1 MGIMRRGVATL
12 TCVLAATAISAAS
25 ADAQQQDPYHG
36 TLYFGTGLVTIP
48 VAWVSPTSYDSW
60 VTISGKDLPSFRDPA
75 KQRFA
80 SLWNTNIAL
89 DVHMA
94 GRVSVGVAAYD
105 QNIDYGFFGQVLL
118 LPDRVGNPLPA
129 LAVGVRNIGP
139 GKHEDR
145 FFIAHDLSYT
155 GLDYT
160 KNYDPRYQDLNTA
173 PSFYGVATKKFG
185 LGPMTSRLPGAQGS
199 FTLGYGNGLFSDD
212 GGLGEAYNRRGTIV
226 KGLFLGGRISTH
238 PSLNTTLDFVVEN
251 DGFDYNAGFV
261 YDWRGL
267 SVGVY
272 GTELEEGGRNA
283 TGFNVYN
290 YTKFNVNLGYSGNII
305 DISRGVLLRTRIT
318 DLTREQQRLNAE
330 IAVRGR
336 RIAGLEVALRKAQA
350 GELAGLATKRAELE
364 KSVQEERDAIRRA
377 EERLRSIQ
385 QNQTPSSPAPTPTPP
400 PSSGGTPP
408 LN

>member
-1 MGIMRRGVATL
+1 V
-12 TCVLAATAISAAS
+12 S
-25 ADAQQQDPYHG
+25 ADAQQQQQQDPYHG

-48 VAWVSPTSYDSW
+48 VAWVSPTPYDAW
-60 VTISGKDLPSFRDPA
+60 VTASGKDLPSFSDPA
-75 KQRFA
+75 KQGFA

-89 DVHMA
+89 DVHLF
-94 GRVSVGVAAYD
+94 GRASVGVAAYD

-118 LPDRVGNPLPA
+118 LPDRAGNPIPG
-129 LAVGVRNIGP
+129 LAVGVRNVGP
-139 GKHEDR
+139 ANHEDR
-145 FFIAHDLSYT
+145 FFIAHDISYN
-155 GLDYT
+155 GSGYT
-160 KNYDPRYQDLNTA
+160 KFVSPPFVKFKTA
-173 PSFYGVATKKFG
+173 PSFYGVATKHFS
-185 LGPMTSRLPGAQGS
+185 LGPIASRLPGAQAS
-199 FTLGYGNGLFSDD
+199 FSLGYGNGLFSDD
-212 GGLGEAYNRRGTIV
+212 GGLGKEYNRRGTIA

-238 PSLNTTLDFVVEN
+238 PSLNTTLDFVAEN
-251 DGFDYNAGFV
+251 DGFDYNAGLI

-283 TGFNVYN
+283 TGFNIYN